1 MPIRPFKTLPRDL
14 AEWGRFFQAT
24 EVVPDDDSVG
34 EDELRDGSVTYE
46 KIQHVTP
53 DRLLGRDSSP
63 AGEVQELTVG
73 GGVEFTGSGI
83 QRSAITGQVTIPAG
97 SDTATIAENTV
108 TYQQLQDVSATDR
121 LLGRQSLGAGDPE
134 EIVCTA
140 AGRALLDDAD
150 ATAQR
155 ATLGLGTAATQNTGT
170 TGAVVPL
177 LDGTNV
183 HASGQFTAF
192 GVGTT
197 ATQQA
202 ANADTSGATLGDLE
216 TEVNQLK
223 AVLRAFGLIAT

>member
-1 MPIRPFKTLPRDL
+1 L

-140 AGRALLDDAD
+140 AGRALLDDAN
-150 ATAQR
+150 AAAQR
-155 ATLGLGTAATQNTGT
+155 TTLGLGTAATQDIGGLT
-170 TGAVVPL
+170 VPPVL
-177 LDGTNV
+177 PAYTV
-183 HASGQFTAF
+183 
-192 GVGTT
+192 
-197 ATQQA
+197 ATVPSAA
-202 ANADTSGATLGDLE
+202 ANT
-216 TEVNQLK
+216 
-223 AVLRAFGLIAT
+223 RGLIYVSDEAGGAIIAFSDGADWRRVTDRNVVS